1 MLTVALK
8 FKVHTYKGFYWCDYC
23 KNFLWGLKQQ
33 GHKCQGT
40 FWWFFFF
47 HFIGV
52 NYGNADFFFMPI
64 FQIADIMLISNVL
77 EVLKGKIVLRTKSL

>member
-1 MLTVALK
+1 M
-8 FKVHTYKGFYWCDYC
+8 
-23 KNFLWGLKQQ
+23 GLEATGAQMSRYILV
-33 GHKCQGT
+33 G
-40 FWWFFFF
+40 FFF